1 MCFIQPLSQEET
13 VRIWFAEGPAYSRR
27 TETLFELVYLAAFV
41 AIGAVLPLFGLFR
54 ESQRGLAAWAISL
67 FLALLFRPVLRMRA
81 REDGVPFLPAQELR
95 AQRRAWLREKRPLG
109 SALAGGLCKGVL
121 LGLAMAQAKGR
132 PFWESDVFGWAAVI
146 GTAVATIAFEQLM
159 MLKASSFTAFVVSTT
174 AFLTVFL
181 AIVWLARPAAP
192 RPRAGSTLALD
203 PAWSGIIRIRAQPSA
218 HPSFFGMPPR
228 RGCGLVI
235 LVASCRLVFVCA
247 SHRVAPITY

>member
-1 MCFIQPLSQEET
+1 M
-13 VRIWFAEGPAYSRR
+13 RIWFAEGPAYSRR

-67 FLALLFRPVLRMRA
+67 FLALLFRLVLRMRA

-159 MLKASSFTAFVVSTT
+159 MLKASSFTAFVLSTT

-192 RPRAGSTLALD
+192 RPESGLYIGPGSSLVGNHPYSRSAKRAPEFFRNATKARLRSGYPCCLVQAGVRVCLAPSCSDHVLSTT
-203 PAWSGIIRIRAQPSA
+203 
-218 HPSFFGMPPR
+218 
-228 RGCGLVI
+228 
-235 LVASCRLVFVCA
+235 RL
-247 SHRVAPITY
+247 TGQ